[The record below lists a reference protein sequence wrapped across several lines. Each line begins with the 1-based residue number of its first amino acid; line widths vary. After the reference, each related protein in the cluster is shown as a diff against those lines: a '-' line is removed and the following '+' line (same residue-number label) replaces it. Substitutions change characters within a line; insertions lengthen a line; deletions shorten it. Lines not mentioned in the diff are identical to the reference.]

1 MNKDVIQRRNNA
13 FLEISSFFKASS
25 CLKWV
30 FNYKKPKKKISC
42 HMHFKELLKNLKLL
56 FLRAYLWMGQWQGW
70 LGTKNFIF
78 LKILKIYLG
87 HAFAPE
93 N

>member
-42 HMHFKELLKNLKLL
+42 LMHFKELLKNLKTPVFEGISLDGAMA
-56 FLRAYLWMGQWQGW
+56 RVARY
-70 LGTKNFIF
+70 
-78 LKILKIYLG
+78 
-87 HAFAPE
+87 
-93 N
+93 